1 MWFIGPSN
9 TLQWIYDTV
18 IVAPLRQY
26 YFKGSTWGNQAPED
40 ICNKMTGV
48 DSAFWA
54 RTPETL
60 SKCRTLMEREF
71 QTWSADRLVYAQ
83 ITLIITIVVN
93 IIFCCCCSRSRT
105 LWGNAPVNGLQYII
119 VPPSGLGA
127 SQPTITLEELRT
139 LFMQM
144 KQSQTQW
151 FWNKSSYMLS
161 KNALGEDWT
170 HDPRIAYIHTA
181 VISTMHYQLCYE
193 SLYVYITV
201 RP

>member
-1 MWFIGPSN
+1 MLVKKISRADFFYFLVCSKSAIIMWFIGPSN

-54 RTPETL
+54 STPETL

-144 KQSQTQW
+144 KQSQTQ
-151 FWNKSSYMLS
+151 
-161 KNALGEDWT
+161 
-170 HDPRIAYIHTA
+170 
-181 VISTMHYQLCYE
+181 
-193 SLYVYITV
+193 
-201 RP
+201 

>member
-1 MWFIGPSN
+1 MVHWTIKHIAVDLRHCYCC
-9 TLQWIYDTV
+9 TTTAVLLQRVYMG
-18 IVAPLRQY
+18 Q
-26 YFKGSTWGNQAPED
+26 SSPED

-54 RTPETL
+54 STPETL

-144 KQSQTQW
+144 KQSQTQ
-151 FWNKSSYMLS
+151 
-161 KNALGEDWT
+161 
-170 HDPRIAYIHTA
+170 
-181 VISTMHYQLCYE
+181 
-193 SLYVYITV
+193 
-201 RP
+201 